1 MTCLRQPVL
10 LERQVTGQLSTA
22 GRSNPNLWRR
32 GEEVAHIRR
41 HPNSSS
47 RWQVRYIDPMGRE
60 RSKNFARKSDA
71 EKFLHTVEADKL
83 RGSWVDP
90 QLGRIAFGEW
100 AAQVEATRLNRR
112 ASTRARD
119 AAYLRSLILPTFN
132 RRELGSVQPNEI
144 REWVADLEDRG
155 YAPATIAKA
164 FQIVSRC
171 FRVAVSDGV
180 IPRTPCREIKLP
192 KNDRDEKRFLTPPE
206 VEELAAAI
214 KDRYRLVV
222 LTGAYTGLRIG
233 ELAALRLDD
242 LDMLR
247 RTLRVDEQLSRQ
259 GSSRMTPGPL
269 KSKKAYRTIGIPAF
283 LTEELA
289 AHLSAFP
296 SSTDFVFSHE
306 SGGPLD
312 YGRFRRRHWHPAVV
326 ASVGEP
332 CTPHDLRHTH
342 VAMLIADG
350 QSPRYIADRLG
361 HKSTRTVLDVYGH
374 LYEDADEA
382 AMEGLERL
390 RGDAQTDT
398 RRTPDGQQVISLD
411 RSEARNQL

>member
-1 MTCLRQPVL
+1 M
-10 LERQVTGQLSTA
+10 
-22 GRSNPNLWRR
+22 
-32 GEEVAHIRR
+32 AHIRR
-41 HPNSSS
+41 HPKSPA
-47 RWQVRYIDPMGRE
+47 RWQVRYVDPTGRE
-60 RSKNFARKSDA
+60 RSRNFSKKSEA
-71 EKFLHTVEADKL
+71 EKFLHTFEADKL
-83 RGSWVDP
+83 RGVWVDP
-90 QLGRIAFGEW
+90 QHGRIAFGDW

-119 AAYLRSLILPTFN
+119 ASYLRSLILPTFN
-132 RRELGSVQPNEI
+132 DRQLGAIQPNDV
-144 REWVADLEDRG
+144 REWIADLENRG

-164 FQIVSRC
+164 YQIVSRS

-180 IPRTPCREIKLP
+180 IHRTPCREIKLP
-192 KNDRDEKRFLTPPE
+192 TNDRDEKRFLSPAE
-206 VEELAAAI
+206 VEQLAAAM
-214 KDRYRLVV
+214 KDRYRLVA
-222 LTGAYTGLRIG
+222 LTGAYTGLRFG

-259 GSSRMTPGPL
+259 GSSRMTLGPL

-312 YGRFRRRHWHPAVV
+312 YGRFRRRHWHPAVEL
-326 ASVGEP
+326 SVGQP

-390 RGDAQTDT
+390 RGAAQSDT
-398 RRTPDGQQVISLD
+398 RRTPDGHQVIPLD